1 MSYATASELVTA
13 FGANELAQM
22 ATPKRFPVVDDERLE
37 LAIEGEELPELGED
51 EEDDTEALAAC
62 LATIALAIASADG
75 LIDSY
80 LASRYS
86 LPLVSTPAVLK
97 EAALDLA
104 RYELHK
110 ERATEEVRDRRK
122 EVVAWLRDLSSGK
135 ARLGVPAIDSAAG
148 ASGISIVPSAGRTFT
163 ATTLEAFGA

>member
-1 MSYATASELVTA
+1 MAYATAQELVIA

-22 ATPKRFPVVDDERLE
+22 ATPKRFSIVDDERLE
-37 LAIEGEELPELGED
+37 LAIEDEDFPAGESDELALEACLD
-51 EEDDTEALAAC
+51 AINLALA
-62 LATIALAIASADG
+62 SANG

-80 LASRYS
+80 LANKYS

-122 EVVAWLRDLSSGK
+122 EIVSWLRDLSAGK

>member
-1 MSYATASELVTA
+1 MSYATASELVIA

-22 ATPKRFPVVDDERLE
+22 ATPKRFPIVEDERLE
-37 LAIEGEELPELGED
+37 IAIEDPDSITGDED
-51 EEDDTEALAAC
+51 EIALRAC
-62 LATIALAIASADG
+62 LDVINLAIASATG
-75 LIDSY
+75 LVDSY
-80 LASRYS
+80 LATHYS
-86 LPLVSTPAVLK
+86 LPLISTPAVLK

-122 EVVAWLRDLSSGK
+122 EVVSWLRDLSAGK

-148 ASGISIVPSAGRTFT
+148 ASGIAIVPSVGRTFN